1 MKIIDRFIYADEG
14 KLLDFAKPHFAMN
27 EDNVPVRIHL
37 NTPIL
42 HMGIMDK
49 PENYIEVDI
58 SEVE

>member
-1 MKIIDRFIYADEG
+1 MKIEGKFIYADEG

-42 HMGIMDK
+42 HMGI
-49 PENYIEVDI
+49 IEVDI

>member
-1 MKIIDRFIYADEG
+1 MRIEGRFIYADAG
-14 KLLDFAKPHFAMN
+14 KVLDYAEPHFAMN

>member
-1 MKIIDRFIYADEG
+1 MTIQDRFIYADEG

-27 EDNVPVRIHL
+27 EDNIPVRIHL

-49 PENYIEVDI
+49 PQNYM
-58 SEVE
+58 

>member
-1 MKIIDRFIYADEG
+1 MKIIDRYIYADEG

-27 EDNVPVRIHL
+27 EDPIRIHL

>member
-1 MKIIDRFIYADEG
+1 MTIQDRFIYADEG
-14 KLLDFAKPHFAMN
+14 KLLDFAKPHFAIN
-27 EDNVPVRIHL
+27 EDNIPVRIHL

-49 PENYIEVDI
+49 PQNYIEIDK